1 MIEKRVLKVLMKA
14 SCERSSRLLGLE
26 FSGRDPLRQKLLSL
40 VKEGMER
47 VLLFP
52 ELNAVYEQASRQ
64 GGGNH
69 FFDRVL
75 QVLNITYHISPE
87 DMARIPRRG
96 PVVLVANHP
105 FGGVEGIILAAILRS
120 VRPDTKLMANS
131 LLELIPEVRDD
142 LLMVNPFHREDSKRA
157 NIASVRRAIRW
168 LRAGGLLAMF
178 PAGEVAHLD
187 LRTRAISETEWSDSV
202 ARIVRM
208 TRSDVVPVYF
218 KGANGHLF
226 QILGLVHP
234 GLRTVMLPHELLNK
248 RDKRLEARVGNVIP
262 AEKLLTFPGDQEMTA
277 YLRQRTYWLSYR
289 KGEAQASEVGA
300 AVATQAP
307 PPTACSQP
315 AELLRQEVAGLPP
328 EQVLVQSDE
337 FRVIQASADQIPHLL
352 LEIGTLREVAFR
364 QVGEGTGK
372 SIDIDRFDFFY
383 THLFA
388 WNVARNE
395 VVGAYRVAPTD
406 EILSSRGREG
416 LYTNTLFQFKDG
428 FLERISP
435 ALELGRSFI
444 RPEYQRSFNALM
456 LLWKG
461 IGEIV
466 VRNPRYRT
474 LFGAVSISNRYQPLS
489 QRLMVEYLERHHSL
503 PELAQ
508 SVRPR
513 KPFRAETGWP
523 GKASPVGDLEDLSVL
538 VAEIEAN
545 QLSVPILLKHYLKL
559 NGKMLSFNVDKN
571 FSDVVDGL
579 VLVDLTKTNETIL
592 KRYMGAQAAASF
604 LAYHRAVQAA

>member
-1 MIEKRVLKVLMKA
+1 MKA
-14 SCERSSRLLGLE
+14 SRERRSRLLSLE
-26 FSGRDPLRQKLLSL
+26 FSGKDPLRQKLLSF
-40 VKEGMER
+40 VKGGMER

-52 ELNAVYEQASRQ
+52 ELNAIYEQASRQ
-64 GGGNH
+64 GDGNR
-69 FFDRVL
+69 FFDQVL
-75 QVLNITYHISPE
+75 QVLNIAYHISPE

-105 FGGVEGIILAAILRS
+105 FGAVEGIILAAILRS

-131 LLELIPEVRDD
+131 LLEHIPEVCDD
-142 LLMVNPFHREDSKRA
+142 LLMVDPFHREGSTRA
-157 NIASVRRAIRW
+157 NIASLRQAIRW
-168 LRAGGLLAMF
+168 LRAGGLLGMF

-187 LRTRAISETEWSDSV
+187 LRTRTISETEWSDSV

-218 KGANGHLF
+218 KGANGPLF

-234 GLRTVMLPHELLNK
+234 GLRTILLPHELLNK
-248 RDKRLEARVGNVIP
+248 RDKRLEVRVGNVIS
-262 AEKLLTFPGDQEMTA
+262 ADKLLTFSGNQEMTA
-277 YLRQRTYWLSYR
+277 YLRQRTYWLGYR
-289 KGEAQASEVGA
+289 KGEAQDHE
-300 AVATQAP
+300 AVSPADATQAA

-315 AELLRQEVAGLPP
+315 VDLLRQEVDGLPP

-337 FRVIQASADQIPHLL
+337 FRVIEASANQIPHLL
-352 LEIGTLREVAFR
+352 LEIGRLREVAFR

-383 THLFA
+383 THLFV
-388 WNVARNE
+388 WNAARNE
-395 VVGAYRVAPTD
+395 VVGAYRIAPTD
-406 EILSSRGREG
+406 AILSSRGPEG

-428 FLERISP
+428 FLERIGP

-444 RPEYQRSFNALM
+444 RPEYQKSFNALM

-466 VRNPRYRT
+466 TRNPRYKT

-489 QRLMVEYLERHHSL
+489 QRLIVEYLKRHHCL
-503 PELAQ
+503 PELAR

-513 KPFRAETGWP
+513 KPFKAKTIWQGE
-523 GKASPVGDLEDLSVL
+523 ASPVGDLEELSIL
-538 VAEIEAN
+538 IAEIEDR
-545 QLSVPILLKHYLKL
+545 QLSVPILLKQYLKL
-559 NGKMLSFNVDKN
+559 DGKVLGFNVDKD

-604 LAYHRAVQAA
+604 LAHHRAVQAA